1 MQKNDHGRN
10 EKWGLLGD
18 MVDRLG
24 VDGQSSDDSDGG
36 EFTVSY
42 LDWRSDQVTQL
53 LDFCDENRTL
63 TTESGNRR
71 PGTVPRERIREDNPR
86 PSRRGPKIG
95 LPRNFYNDLWYAS
108 LGTTARE
115 DVDAQPPI
123 PLLKLVTQRR

>member
-71 PGTVPRERIREDNPR
+71 PGTVPRERIREDNP
-86 PSRRGPKIG
+86 
-95 LPRNFYNDLWYAS
+95 
-108 LGTTARE
+108 
-115 DVDAQPPI
+115 
-123 PLLKLVTQRR
+123 